1 MNEHIKLSI
10 IIPVYNLE
18 SYIERCIKSI
28 RTQTHE
34 NLEIIIVDDGSTDN
48 SKKVIE
54 KISKLDKR
62 IVSIYKDNGGVTSAR
77 LMGIKHATGDWIG
90 FVDGDDEIENDMY
103 DFLLENALKY
113 DAEISHCG
121 YQMIFSDGRINFFHN
136 SETLRIQDNTTG
148 IKDLLDGKIVEPGLW
163 NKLYKRKLF
172 NNILD
177 STIIDTDIKINEDL
191 LMNYYLFSKSKLS
204 VFADVCKYRYLV
216 RNTSVSR
223 TKLDQNKIFDP
234 IKVKRIILE
243 NIDIKLLPFAQKA
256 YLSTCINV
264 YNCLI
269 LEKYGCYIEEKK
281 IVREE
286 ILNHY
291 QWISKLSKKQK
302 ILLKLIRY
310 MMPIY
315 PLIYKFYERYFLE
328 NRYS

>member
-18 SYIERCIKSI
+18 SYIERCVKSI

-103 DFLLENALKY
+103 DFLLENALIY

-136 SETLRIQDNTTG
+136 SETLRIQDNATS

-172 NNILD
+172 DNILD

-269 LEKYGCYIEEKK
+269 LEKCGCYIEEKK

-291 QWISKLSKKQK
+291 QWISTLSKKQK

-310 MMPIY
+310 LMPIY